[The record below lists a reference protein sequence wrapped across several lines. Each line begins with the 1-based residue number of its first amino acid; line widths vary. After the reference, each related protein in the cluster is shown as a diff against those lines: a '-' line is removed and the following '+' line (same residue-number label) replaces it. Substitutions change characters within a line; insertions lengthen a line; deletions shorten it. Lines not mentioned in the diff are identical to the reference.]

1 MNVDPV
7 QQKQALAIEGVLT
20 NIFGYLIGHDIIN
33 SIVANLSMRLV
44 SSCFNICFISYLRS
58 APLRLKYYS
67 LEEGFRQR
75 NILMWLIRHEI
86 TTITKLDVCISAI
99 DVRDCHNDLVDFDL
113 RHLESLTLSIQTKN
127 PGRRYFNVE
136 NLLQLFAQGTT
147 LINLELSDNTQ
158 QSAAI
163 YENWLLNYPNLKYLD
178 VNFGG
183 PYPNQNFSPRMGE
196 GMEKLEKLVRHDLC
210 GNFSFSSDSVKVID
224 VSNSFLDSITT
235 IHCPSLAVLACQNP
249 VTIFE
254 TPGSLLVEDFGNSDK
269 EFISNY
275 VKSSPDHQVKM
286 NEIDAISSISL
297 LPFEQISNT
306 TCKAEKECCVVLYTF
321 DEGSL

>member
-1 MNVDPV
+1 M
-7 QQKQALAIEGVLT
+7 
-20 NIFGYLIGHDIIN
+20 
-33 SIVANLSMRLV
+33 
-44 SSCFNICFISYLRS
+44 
-58 APLRLKYYS
+58 
-67 LEEGFRQR
+67 
-75 NILMWLIRHEI
+75 
-86 TTITKLDVCISAI
+86 
-99 DVRDCHNDLVDFDL
+99 VDFDL
-113 RHLESLTLSIQTKN
+113 RHLESLTLSLQTQN
-127 PGRRYFNVE
+127 PGRSYLNAE
-136 NLLQLFAQGTT
+136 NLLQLFAQGKT
-147 LINLELSDNTQ
+147 LIKLELYDNTL

-224 VSNSFLDSITT
+224 VSNSFLDSITS
-235 IHCPSLAVLACQNP
+235 IYCPLLAVLACQNP